1 MLRWLATQFES
12 RRARLQARLE
22 NSLRESKDM
31 ADSGASAQWRKK
43 GNAFLDDNNLP
54 EAEQCYRQGIQADPM
69 DASCYSNLGYV
80 LVQMGHSEDAAHM
93 LSKAV
98 ELNASD
104 FDAYYL
110 LGNLARDRGEWLR
123 ATACY
128 RAALRIN
135 KDFDFCR
142 RDLCVALAQSGQ
154 ILEAHKVMAEGP
166 AFDERTATHHFFK
179 GNLHFVADQTE
190 EAIPYFQRAAQLSP
204 QDPLI
209 LLNLCA
215 AQIKRSDFFSALET
229 GQRILSLD
237 PDNAAAYGHMA
248 IAHQFTGQHALTVE
262 NYRNAL
268 RLNPEQLQTH
278 QNMLLA
284 LTCLPGYS
292 REEYLL
298 EARRYAAKASARA
311 KPYAAWLCSAFSP
324 GARPLRVGFVSAD
337 LMCHPVGMFLENVL
351 PFLDR
356 EKILCI
362 AYSNCVAED
371 AFTAHL
377 KPMFDE
383 WTQVAWMSDY
393 ELVRKIHGDSIDILV
408 DLSGQTGQSRL
419 AAFAWRP
426 APVQLSWLGYWA
438 STGLTE
444 MDYLLVDPI
453 SVHPDEA
460 NYYSEKLWFLP
471 DTRLCFS
478 PPVTTIPIFVNDLP
492 ALREGHITFASF
504 QTLSKLTNET
514 IATWSKILAKMPSA
528 RLRIQSRALSYPQS
542 VADMK
547 NRLASAHIDPSR
559 VDLFGV
565 SSRDG
570 YLTAYGDVDIVLD
583 TFPFPGG
590 TTTAEALWMGIP
602 TVTFTGN
609 TLVSRQGESMLR
621 CAGLEDWVARTEQ
634 EYVQIAVER
643 ASDLQHLA
651 QLRARLR
658 ATVLASPLFDG
669 ARFAKNLGT
678 AFEGMAT
685 QMTIEATQPRQ
696 ASASGT
702 RE

>member
-1 MLRWLATQFES
+1 MLKWLATQFES
-12 RRARLQARLE
+12 RRAGLQARLE
-22 NSLRESKDM
+22 NSLRESKDV
-31 ADSGASAQWRKK
+31 ADSEESSQWRKK
-43 GNAFLDDNNLP
+43 GNAFLDDNNLSK
-54 EAEQCYRQGIQADPM
+54 AEQCYRQGIQANPL
-69 DASCYSNLGYV
+69 DASCYSNLGFV
-80 LVQMGHSEDAAHM
+80 LVQMGCAEDATSM
-93 LSKAV
+93 LDKAV
-98 ELNASD
+98 RLNSSD

-123 ATACY
+123 AIACY

-142 RDLCVALAQSGQ
+142 RDLCVALAQIGQ
-154 ILEAHKVMAEGP
+154 LQEAHKVMAEGP
-166 AFDERTATHHFFK
+166 AFDENAATHHFFK
-179 GNLHFVADQTE
+179 GNLHFVADQME

-229 GQRILSLD
+229 GQRTLGLD
-237 PDNAAAYGHMA
+237 PDNAAAYGYMA
-248 IAHQFTGQHALTVE
+248 IAHQFTGQHALTIE

-278 QNMLLA
+278 QNLLLA
-284 LTCLPGYS
+284 LTCLPGYP

-298 EARRYAAKASARA
+298 EALRYAAGASVRA
-311 KPYAAWLCSAFSP
+311 KPYTAWLCSAYSP

-337 LMCHPVGMFLENVL
+337 LMYHPVGMFLENVL
-351 PFLDR
+351 PYLNRD
-356 EKILCI
+356 KISCI
-362 AYSNCVAED
+362 AYSNCTAED
-371 AFTAHL
+371 AFTANL

-383 WTQVAWMSDY
+383 WTQVAWMPDD
-393 ELVRKIHGDSIDILV
+393 ELVRKIHGDSIDLLV
-408 DLSGQTGQSRL
+408 DLSGHTGQSRL

-453 SVHPDEA
+453 SVHRDEA
-460 NYYSEKLWFLP
+460 KFYSEKLWFLP

-478 PPVTTIPIFVNDLP
+478 PPATASPIGVNGLP
-492 ALREGHITFASF
+492 ALHKGHITFASF
-504 QTLSKLTNET
+504 QTLSKLTNDT
-514 IATWSKILAKMPSA
+514 ISTWSEILAKMPSA

-542 VADMK
+542 IADMK

-590 TTTAEALWMGIP
+590 TTTAEALWMGVP
-602 TVTFTGN
+602 TVTFAGN

-621 CAGLEDWVARTEQ
+621 CAGLEDWIARTEQ
-634 EYVQIAVER
+634 EYVQIAVDR
-643 ASDLQHLA
+643 ASDLQRLTH
-651 QLRARLR
+651 LRAGLR
-658 ATVLASPLFDG
+658 STVLASPLFDG
-669 ARFAKNLGT
+669 ARFAKNLES
-678 AFEGMAT
+678 ALEGMAAQT
-685 QMTIEATQPRQ
+685 LIWRVASLQT
-696 ASASGT
+696 SASNAHG
-702 RE
+702 

>member
-1 MLRWLATQFES
+1 MLKWLATQFES

-22 NSLRESKDM
+22 NSLRENGGW
-31 ADSGASAQWRKK
+31 ADSGESAEWRQK
-43 GNAFLDDNNLP
+43 GNAFLGDSKLP
-54 EAEQCYRQGIQADPM
+54 EAEQCYRQGIQSDPV

-80 LVQMGHSEDAAHM
+80 LVQMGRSEDATQM
-93 LSKAV
+93 LGKAV

-123 ATACY
+123 AIACY

-135 KDFDFCR
+135 VDFDFCR

-154 ILEAHKVMAEGP
+154 IQEAHKVMAEGP
-166 AFDERTATHHFFK
+166 AFDESTAAHHFFK
-179 GNLHFVADQTE
+179 GNLHFVADQME

-248 IAHQFTGQHALTVE
+248 IAHQFTGQHALTIE
-262 NYRNAL
+262 SYRNAL

-278 QNMLLA
+278 QNLLLA
-284 LTCLPGYS
+284 LTCMPGYP
-292 REEYLL
+292 RETYLL
-298 EARRYAAKASARA
+298 EAQQYAAKASARA
-311 KPYAAWLCSAFSP
+311 KPYAVWLCSAYSK

-337 LMCHPVGMFLENVL
+337 LLYHPVGMFLDNVL

-356 EKILCI
+356 EKISCI

-383 WTQVAWMSDY
+383 WTQVAWMSDD

-408 DLSGQTGQSRL
+408 DLSGHTGQSRL

-426 APVQLSWLGYWA
+426 APLQLSWLGYWA
-438 STGLTE
+438 STGLKE

-453 SVHPDEA
+453 SVHPNEA
-460 NYYSEKLWFLP
+460 RFYSEKLWFLP

-478 PPVTTIPIFVNDLP
+478 PPVTTSPAVVNDLP
-492 ALREGHITFASF
+492 ALRKGHITFASF
-504 QTLSKLTNET
+504 QTLSKLTNDT
-514 IATWSKILAKMPSA
+514 ISTWSEILAKMPSA

-542 VADMK
+542 IADMK
-547 NRLASAHIDPSR
+547 NRLTSAHIDPNR

-565 SSRDG
+565 TSRDG
-570 YLTAYGDVDIVLD
+570 YLAAYGDVDVVLD

-590 TTTAEALWMGIP
+590 TTTAEALWMGVP
-602 TVTFTGN
+602 TVTFAGN

-634 EYVQIAVER
+634 EYVQIAVDR
-643 ASDLQHLA
+643 ASDLQRLA
-651 QLRARLR
+651 HLRAGLR
-658 ATVLASPLFDG
+658 ATVSASPLFDG
-669 ARFAKNLGT
+669 ARFAKNLVS
-678 AFEGMAT
+678 AFEGMAAHT
-685 QMTIEATQPRQ
+685 VAGSVESLGAF
-696 ASASGT
+696 ASNSHG
-702 RE
+702 

>member
-1 MLRWLATQFES
+1 MLNWLATQFER
-12 RRARLQARLE
+12 RRAGLQARLE
-22 NSLRESKDM
+22 NSLSESRDK
-31 ADSGASAQWRKK
+31 ADSGESAPWRKK
-43 GNAFLDDNNLP
+43 GNAFLDDNNLA
-54 EAEQCYRQGIQADPM
+54 EAEQCYRHGIQADPL
-69 DASCYSNLGYV
+69 DAGCHSNLGYV
-80 LVQMGHSEDAAHM
+80 LVQMGRAEVAMPM
-93 LSKAV
+93 LVKAV

-123 ATACY
+123 AIACY

-142 RDLCVALAQSGQ
+142 RDLCVALAQSGK
-154 ILEAHKVMAEGP
+154 IREAHKVMAEGP
-166 AFDERTATHHFFK
+166 AFDQNTATHHFFK
-179 GNLHFVADQTE
+179 GNLHFVADE
-190 EAIPYFQRAAQLSP
+190 LDDAIACFQKAAQLSP

-215 AQIKRSDFFSALET
+215 VQIKRSDFFSALET
-229 GQRILSLD
+229 GQRILGID
-237 PDNAAAYGHMA
+237 PNNAAAYGHMA
-248 IAHQFTGQHALTVE
+248 IAHQFTGQHAMTIE

-278 QNMLLA
+278 QNLLLA
-284 LTCLPGYS
+284 LTCVPGYP

-298 EARRYAAKASARA
+298 EAQRYAAKASAKA
-311 KPYAAWLCSAFSP
+311 NPYAAWLCSAYSP

-337 LMCHPVGMFLENVL
+337 LMYHPVGMFLDNVL

-356 EKILCI
+356 EKISCI
-362 AYSNCVAED
+362 AYSSCAAED

-383 WTQVAWMSDY
+383 WIQVAWMPDD
-393 ELVRKIHGDSIDILV
+393 ELARKIHGDSIDVLV
-408 DLSGQTGQSRL
+408 DLSGHTGQSRL

-438 STGLTE
+438 STGMTE

-460 NYYSEKLWFLP
+460 GFYSEKLCFLP

-478 PPVTTIPIFVNDLP
+478 PPVTASPIGINDLP
-492 ALREGHITFASF
+492 ALRKRHITFASF

-547 NRLASAHIDPSR
+547 NRLASANIDLSR

-565 SSRDG
+565 SSRDA

-590 TTTAEALWMGIP
+590 TTTAEALWMGVP
-602 TVTFTGN
+602 TVTLTGN

-621 CAGLEDWVARTEQ
+621 CADLDDWVAGTEQ
-634 EYVQIAVER
+634 EYIQIAAER
-643 ASDLQHLA
+643 ASDLQGLA
-651 QLRARLR
+651 HLRANLR
-658 ATVLASPLFDG
+658 DAVLASPLFDG
-669 ARFAKNLGT
+669 ARFAKNLEI
-678 AFEGMAT
+678 ALEGMAT
-685 QMTIEATQPRQ
+685 HMASEAATSRQ
-696 ASASGT
+696 SPAGG
-702 RE
+702 

>member
-1 MLRWLATQFES
+1 LA
-12 RRARLQARLE
+12 
-22 NSLRESKDM
+22 K
-31 ADSGASAQWRKK
+31 
-43 GNAFLDDNNLP
+43 
-54 EAEQCYRQGIQADPM
+54 
-69 DASCYSNLGYV
+69 
-80 LVQMGHSEDAAHM
+80 
-93 LSKAV
+93 
-98 ELNASD
+98 
-104 FDAYYL
+104 
-110 LGNLARDRGEWLR
+110 
-123 ATACY
+123 
-128 RAALRIN
+128 
-135 KDFDFCR
+135 
-142 RDLCVALAQSGQ
+142 SGQ
-154 ILEAHKVMAEGP
+154 IQEAHKVMAEGP
-166 AFDERTATHHFFK
+166 AFDESTATHHFFK
-179 GNLHFVADQTE
+179 GNLHFVADQLDD
-190 EAIPYFQRAAQLSP
+190 AVVCFQNATQLSP

-215 AQIKRSDFFSALET
+215 TQIKRSDFFSALET

-237 PDNAAAYGHMA
+237 PDSAAAYGHMA
-248 IAHQFTGQHALTVE
+248 IAHQFTGQHSLTIQ

-278 QNMLLA
+278 QNLLLA
-284 LTCLPGYS
+284 LTCLPSYP

-298 EARRYAAKASARA
+298 EAQRYAVKASARA
-311 KPYAAWLCSAFSP
+311 KPYAAWLCSNYSP
-324 GARPLRVGFVSAD
+324 GTRPLRVGFVSAD
-337 LMCHPVGMFLENVL
+337 LMYHPVGMFLDNVL
-351 PFLDR
+351 PFLDPAR
-356 EKILCI
+356 ISCI
-362 AYSNCVAED
+362 AYSNCAAED

-383 WTQVAWMSDY
+383 WTRVAWMPDD

-408 DLSGQTGQSRL
+408 DLSGHTGQSRL
-419 AAFAWRP
+419 TAFAWRP

-478 PPVTTIPIFVNDLP
+478 PPATTRPIVVNDLP
-492 ALREGHITFASF
+492 ALRKGHITFASF

-514 IATWSKILAKMPSA
+514 IATWSKILANMPSA
-528 RLRIQSRALSYPQS
+528 RLRIQSRALSYPHS

-547 NRLASAHIDPSR
+547 DRLASAHIDPSR

-570 YLTAYGDVDIVLD
+570 YLTSYGDVDIVLD

-643 ASDLQHLA
+643 ASDVQHLA
-651 QLRARLR
+651 QLRAGLR
-658 ATVLASPLFDG
+658 AAVLASPLFDG
-669 ARFAKNLGT
+669 ARFAKNLVT
-678 AFEGMAT
+678 AFEGMAART
-685 QMTIEATQPRQ
+685 VAGSVESLR
-696 ASASGT
+696 ASASNLH
-702 RE
+702 R